1 MISRGPTS
9 NEHFRSFTIGI
20 SLRRMKFRFRLALL
34 VLIGLAS
41 VSHAFATNDLE
52 LERYRGKVVVLD
64 FWASW
69 CAPCRQSFP
78 WLNEMQ
84 AKYGPQGLVVIGIN
98 VDRERADADKF
109 LRSVPAKFELTFDP
123 AGVLASRYEIPG
135 MPSSF
140 IVDRTGRIVAK
151 HIGFRTSDREQRE
164 AELAKWLAALP

>member
-1 MISRGPTS
+1 MNLR
-9 NEHFRSFTIGI
+9 RSLI
-20 SLRRMKFRFRLALL
+20 SLLA
-34 VLIGLAS
+34 VFGVAS
-41 VSHAFATNDLE
+41 SLRAFAGDDLE
-52 LERYRGKVVVLD
+52 LERYRGKIVVLD

-84 AKYGPQGLVVIGIN
+84 AKYAPQGLVVIGVN

-109 LRSVPAKFELTFDP
+109 LRAVPAKFELAFDP
-123 AGVLASRYEIPG
+123 SGAVAARYEIPG

-151 HIGFRTSDREQRE
+151 HIGFRTSEREQRE
-164 AELAKWLAALP
+164 AEIAHWIAAHQ